1 MNLIPEPYHILI
13 WIVFVL
19 FSSVLVPCS
28 FSDDQWVVYEGGS
41 GPGSGKHVVLISGDE
56 EYRSEEALPQLAKI
70 LATHH
75 GFTCTVLFAVD
86 PDSGIINP
94 VNQNNIPG
102 LELLETAD
110 LAIIFTRF
118 RGLPNDQMQ
127 QFDDYLKSGRP
138 VLGLRTATHA
148 FMFGEENPWAHY
160 GNGYAGEQK
169 AWQGGFGR
177 LVLGEKWITHHGAH
191 KHESTRGVVA
201 AGAAGHPIT
210 RGIRAGDI
218 WGPTDVYG
226 VRLPLPEDSQPIIA
240 GEVMTRKGNFD
251 ANDSFY
257 GLRPDDGPPVE
268 GEKNDPL
275 MPIVW
280 TKTYQLPD
288 GQPGRALT
296 STIGASVDLVAEGTR
311 RVLVNG
317 VYWCLG
323 MEEQIPEQGT
333 EVALV
338 GTYEPTKYGSHPDE
352 YWKQRQMKPAEHQR

>member
-1 MNLIPEPYHILI
+1 MSLFPETCAMSI
-13 WIVFVL
+13 WIAAVL
-19 FSSVLVPCS
+19 FLSALVPCA
-28 FSDDQWVVYEGGS
+28 FSDNPWVVYEGGS

-70 LATHH
+70 LAAHH

-86 PDSGIINP
+86 PDSSIINP

-169 AWQGGFGR
+169 AWKDGFGR
-177 LVLGEKWITHHGAH
+177 LVLGEKWISHHGAH

-201 AGAAGHPIT
+201 AGGAGHPIT

-226 VRLPLPEDSQPIIA
+226 VRLPLPGDSQPIIS
-240 GEVMTRKGNFD
+240 GEVMTRKGDFD
-251 ANDSFY
+251 ANDPFY
-257 GLRPDDGPPVE
+257 GMCPDDGPPVE

-288 GQPGRALT
+288 GQTGRALT
-296 STIGASVDLVAEGTR
+296 STIGAAVDLVAEGTR

-323 MEEQIPEQGT
+323 MEEQIPDQGT

-338 GTYEPTKYGSHPDE
+338 GTYEPTKYGSHSDE